1 MNYETTV
8 QSENGSSY
16 TVQTDGEGDT
26 VVIEREGGW
35 RSRRFA
41 IIAVLA
47 AIVLA
52 TAFYLLQTG
61 GDEGAV
67 TAPDE
72 SQIPVVSVISPGRAT
87 NQGTSTASGT
97 RQVPTVWAL

>member
-67 TAPDE
+67 MVNSGVPPPPTDWPG
-72 SQIPVVSVISPGRAT
+72 STLRSSTSPAAGA
-87 NQGTSTASGT
+87 
-97 RQVPTVWAL
+97 